1 MKRRLFAL
9 LAVPALALGFALAS
23 PGADEAHALVDPGM
37 GISIYCGMQKQAIAT
52 AEYWG
57 DEVSAGQIYAE
68 AQAAGCNPWYP

>member
-1 MKRRLFAL
+1 
-9 LAVPALALGFALAS
+9 
-23 PGADEAHALVDPGM
+23 M

-68 AQAAGCNPWYP
+68 AQAAGCNPWYL